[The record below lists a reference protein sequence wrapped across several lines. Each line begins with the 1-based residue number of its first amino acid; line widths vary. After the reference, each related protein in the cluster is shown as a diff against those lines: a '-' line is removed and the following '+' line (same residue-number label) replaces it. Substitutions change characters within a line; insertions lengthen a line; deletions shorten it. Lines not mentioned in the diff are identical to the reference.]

1 MHFIKFYFRVS
12 LSSIFILGIDYIT
25 FFLGQIRKNV
35 KTDDILLKISLIVP
49 CYIDRY
55 PEFKLFK
62 KFHAYIHTVYIH
74 VYKKNKIRKYES
86 KCIFLLHN

>member
-25 FFLGQIRKNV
+25 FFLGQKRKNV

-49 CYIDRY
+49 CYMIDTLNSNCLRNSMHTY
-55 PEFKLFK
+55 ILCIYMCIK
-62 KFHAYIHTVYIH
+62 KT
-74 VYKKNKIRKYES
+74 R
-86 KCIFLLHN
+86 

>member
-25 FFLGQIRKNV
+25 FFLGQKRKNV

-49 CYIDRY
+49 CYMINTLNSNCLRNAMHTY
-55 PEFKLFK
+55 ILCIYMCIK
-62 KFHAYIHTVYIH
+62 KT
-74 VYKKNKIRKYES
+74 R
-86 KCIFLLHN
+86 